1 MNPMA
6 FQCFKEQ
13 YLAGLFYFP
22 VYECTLQML
31 VAHYHRLGANEK
43 FADVKDK
50 ERGQIV
56 AEIKRRGL
64 NPDDVLE
71 KAVDDERTENSRAV
85 KRCSE

>member
-6 FQCFKEQ
+6 FQCYQEQ

-22 VYECTLQML
+22 VYECTLQTL
-31 VAHYHRLGANEK
+31 VAHYHRLGADEK
-43 FADVKDK
+43 LADVKDK

-71 KAVDDERTENSRAV
+71 KAVDDERVENSRAV